1 MNKKLKYAIFNTLR
15 FVPDGI
21 MLRAQYFV
29 KLHRWLDL
37 NKPQRFTEW
46 IQWYKAYYRN
56 AEMPQCTDKYLVRD
70 FVKKQIG
77 NDKYLNKLYQV
88 CDNAKEI
95 DFNSLPQKFVI
106 KTTDGGNGD
115 NIFICQDKH
124 SINIK
129 DVIQKINGWRHK
141 RYENISREWAYTGA
155 TNSRIIVEE
164 YLEDSNNKDG
174 SIDDYKFLCF
184 NGKFQYLWVDKNRY
198 SDHRR
203 GFWDRN
209 LNFLSDVKSD
219 HKTFDTP
226 PVLPPNIKEMI
237 SLSEKLSAAFPFARI
252 DWYNLN
258 GVIVFG
264 EITFYPWSGYVQ
276 YTPDTFDF
284 ELGNCFASAVKELNI
299 KL

>member
-226 PVLPPNIKEMI
+226 PVLPSNIKEMI

-276 YTPDTFDF
+276 YTPDAFDF
-284 ELGNCFASAVKELNI
+284 ELGSCFASAVKELNI
-299 KL
+299 EL